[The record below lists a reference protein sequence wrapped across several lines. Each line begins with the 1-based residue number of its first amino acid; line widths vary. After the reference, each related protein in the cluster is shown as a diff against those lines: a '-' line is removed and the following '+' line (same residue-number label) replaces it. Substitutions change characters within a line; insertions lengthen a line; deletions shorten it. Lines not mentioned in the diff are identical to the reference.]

1 MFFFRKPQDK
11 KDSATRPQPINQ
23 ASEDPNAG
31 SETCAICG
39 PHAGGIDIWLGICGI
54 WWTWDIF
61 ILRNSGKHV
70 WWRGW
75 VLGTLWRIFL
85 LKSPSWS
92 VISGE
97 LKKLKK
103 TNPAVYITKLTLE
116 SLRTPYFA
124 NLLNGKILQVTGG
137 QETVKVSWLVNLS
150 PPRNKNGLIT
160 PH

>member
-1 MFFFRKPQDK
+1 M
-11 KDSATRPQPINQ
+11 
-23 ASEDPNAG
+23 
-31 SETCAICG
+31 
-39 PHAGGIDIWLGICGI
+39 
-54 WWTWDIF
+54 
-61 ILRNSGKHV
+61 
-70 WWRGW
+70 
-75 VLGTLWRIFL
+75 